1 MRIGEVAA
9 KAGVS
14 VRALRYYEEQDLLHS
29 TRNRGGQRQYTADAV
44 ERVGLIRRLYS
55 AGLPSRIVREVLSF
69 ADAGG
74 ASPELVGLL
83 TAERDRLD
91 RQMTDLREARDRL
104 HACIT
109 EAHAMAGRNAPPA
122 TAAPATGGP
131 EEPPPARGGGTRSG
145 STEEGARSATRGPGP
160 FSSQPYGTGASTPAS
175 RARSG

>member
-44 ERVGLIRRLYS
+44 ERVCLIRRLYS

-109 EAHAMAGRNAPPA
+109 EAHRD
-122 TAAPATGGP
+122 GGP
-131 EEPPPARGGGTRSG
+131 ERPSG
-145 STEEGARSATRGPGP
+145 DGRPRNG
-160 FSSQPYGTGASTPAS
+160 
-175 RARSG
+175 RN

>member
-1 MRIGEVAA
+1 MQARRGVGSGGRNADRRGRRES
-9 KAGVS
+9 GVS

-69 ADAGG
+69 AEAGG
-74 ASPELVGLL
+74 TSPELVGLL

-91 RQMTDLREARDRL
+91 RQMTDLRDARDRL

-109 EAHAMAGRNAPPA
+109 EAHSDGEAERSSGDGSPRDGR
-122 TAAPATGGP
+122 T
-131 EEPPPARGGGTRSG
+131 
-145 STEEGARSATRGPGP
+145 
-160 FSSQPYGTGASTPAS
+160 
-175 RARSG
+175 